1 MDYVA
6 DVVEDTTIRTVRY
19 RVSGLPDLTPEQTY
33 HRKATIRPDVVIIH
47 YISLNGSPWVAD
59 RVIVEGSRVLRTG
72 KIGEFRHTAE
82 YTLDARHSAG
92 IWPVFGPSWIVE
104 FVRDRSRTNRIA

>member
-1 MDYVA
+1 MDYTA
-6 DVVEDTTIRTVRY
+6 DVVEDSTIRLVKY

-82 YTLDARHSAG
+82 YTLDDSAG
-92 IWPVFGPSWIVE
+92 IWPVFGPPWIVE
-104 FVRDRSRTNRIA
+104 FVQDRSKYNRIA

>member
-6 DVVEDTTIRTVRY
+6 DVVEDTTTRIVRY

-33 HRKATIRPDVVIIH
+33 HRKATIRPDAVTIRYTSQH
-47 YISLNGSPWVAD
+47 GSPWIAE
-59 RVIVEGSRVLRTG
+59 RVFVEGSRVLRTG

-82 YTLDARHSAG
+82 YQLTNWNAG
-92 IWPVFGPSWIVE
+92 IWPKFGPSWVLD
-104 FVRDRSRTNRIA
+104 FVRDHLDPDRIA